1 MGKTRAKDRLAQISS
16 GEAVRTDILEI
27 LDAVQSSKIFSK
39 IMSVMRQLGPRQYT
53 GSLNSSQTHL
63 ASKAVVQIRMH
74 HGEYFQTCRAK
85 NDQGT

>member
-16 GEAVRTDILEI
+16 GEAVTDILEI
-27 LDAVQSSKIFSK
+27 FDTIQSSRIFSK